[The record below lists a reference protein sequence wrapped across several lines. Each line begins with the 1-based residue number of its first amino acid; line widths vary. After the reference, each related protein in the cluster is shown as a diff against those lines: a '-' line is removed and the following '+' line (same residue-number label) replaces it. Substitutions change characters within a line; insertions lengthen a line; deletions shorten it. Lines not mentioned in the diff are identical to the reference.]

1 MTNKATLLSQNSN
14 TLSLDLDGMTCAAC
28 AARIERVIS
37 KNESIESV
45 SVNFPLKKAVIK
57 SNKDFDV
64 DEVIEKISAIGY
76 SAKVTDKKV
85 PEKEN
90 YSKTFLVP
98 FSSLAFSV
106 GVSQAFNTNNS
117 FLAYL
122 LGFIVIFVFGR
133 RFHISAVKKISHFE
147 FNMDTLVSLGSLS
160 SVAVSLLPSSNS
172 DMFLDAGAY
181 IISFVLFG
189 KAVEEISIQSSI
201 DVSEA
206 IKNSKPQYAKL
217 LSNGMVD
224 VRKVS
229 DLNGGDFIGVSPGEI
244 IPIDGI
250 ITSGSSSTNED
261 FLTGESKPIHKNTG
275 DEVMAGSINL
285 DGYIE
290 VEVKDGG
297 VSTYDFIEQLILEAQ
312 SSTPSIQKTLDKIT
326 QFFVPGIL
334 LLSVSTF
341 LYWYFLASTELMRS
355 LEIAISVLVIACPC
369 ALGLATPIT
378 LYKASTLGYRDG
390 FLFKNFDKL
399 QNLKELN
406 KIIFD
411 KTGTL
416 TSGIFSIKKIDSGN
430 TQLSENEILS
440 YVASLE
446 IKSNHP
452 IAKSLL
458 LESERRNLSF
468 FSSKNVKEDIG
479 SGIHG
484 QVNGLDVSIVGK
496 NGIENILEITIDDQ
510 QAYIYLEEDLTVDQ
524 DLITQ
529 IKKYYEILILS
540 GDSAEKVSLLAKG
553 LNIKSAMGDQT
564 PEDKL
569 SYVKNVQKTEG
580 VIFIGDGVNDSPSL
594 QQADVAITTSI
605 SSQIAQA
612 SSDIVIHEGGIEKVL
627 NIRDLA
633 LITSRRVRQNLFLAF
648 VYNSLM
654 IPIAVA
660 GSISPKLGALAMAMS
675 SISVVLNSSRKLTN

>member
-64 DEVIEKISAIGY
+64 DRVIEKISAIGY
-76 SAKVTDKKV
+76 SAKVTDKRV

-90 YSKTFLVP
+90 YSKTFLIP
-98 FSSLAFSV
+98 FFSLAFSI
-106 GVSQAFNTNNS
+106 GVSQAFNANNS

-122 LGFIVIFVFGR
+122 LGFTVIFVFGR

-160 SVAVSLLPSSNS
+160 SVVVSLLPSSNS

-189 KAVEEISIQSSI
+189 KAVEEISIQKSI

-217 LSNGMVD
+217 LSNGMVE
-224 VRKVS
+224 VKKVS

-250 ITSGSSSTNED
+250 ITAGSSSTNED
-261 FLTGESKPIHKNTG
+261 FLTGESKPINKKTG
-275 DEVMAGSINL
+275 DGVMAGSINL

-312 SSTPSIQKTLDKIT
+312 SSTPSIQKTLDRIT

-334 LLSVSTF
+334 LLSLSTF
-341 LYWYFLASTELMRS
+341 LYRYLLVSTELMRS

-416 TSGIFSIKKIDSGN
+416 TSGIFTIKKIDTGN
-430 TQLSENEILS
+430 TKLSENEILS

-458 LESERRNLSF
+458 LESERKNLSF
-468 FSSKNVKEDIG
+468 FSSSNVKEDIG

-484 QVNGLDVSIVGK
+484 IVNGLDVSIVGK
-496 NGIENILEITIDDQ
+496 NDIENMLEVTIDNQ
-510 QAYIYLEEDLTVDQ
+510 QAYIHLEEDLTVDQ
-524 DLITQ
+524 DLITE

-540 GDSAEKVSLLAKG
+540 GDSSEKVSLLAEE
-553 LNIKSAMGDQT
+553 LNIKHALGDQA

-569 SYVKNVQKTEG
+569 SYVKSLQETEG

-612 SSDIVIHEGGIEKVL
+612 SSDIVIHEGGIEKIL

-633 LITSRRVRQNLFLAF
+633 LRSSRRVRQNLFLAF
-648 VYNSLM
+648 IYNSLM

>member
-1 MTNKATLLSQNSN
+1 
-14 TLSLDLDGMTCAAC
+14 MTCAAC

-106 GVSQAFNTNNS
+106 GVSQAFNANNS

-341 LYWYFLASTELMRS
+341 LYWHFLVSTELMRS

-416 TSGIFSIKKIDSGN
+416 TSGIFSIKKIDSRN
-430 TQLSENEILS
+430 TKLSENEILS

-484 QVNGLDVSIVGK
+484 QVNGLNVSIVGK
-496 NGIENILEITIDDQ
+496 NGIENILEITIDNQ
-510 QAYIYLEEDLTVDQ
+510 QAYIHLEEDLTVDQ
-524 DLITQ
+524 DLITE
-529 IKKYYEILILS
+529 IKKYYEVLILS
-540 GDSAEKVSLLAKG
+540 GDSSEKVSLLAKE
-553 LNIKSAMGDQT
+553 LNIKSALGDQT
-564 PEDKL
+564 PEEKL
-569 SYVKNVQKTEG
+569 SYVKTVQKTEG

-612 SSDIVIHEGGIEKVL
+612 SSDIVIHEGGIEKIL
-627 NIRDLA
+627 NIRGLA
-633 LITSRRVRQNLFLAF
+633 VITNRRVRQNLFLAF

>member
-1 MTNKATLLSQNSN
+1 MNKATLLSQNSN

-64 DEVIEKISAIGY
+64 DRVIEKISAIGY
-76 SAKVTDKKV
+76 SAKVTDKRV

-90 YSKTFLVP
+90 YSKTFLIP
-98 FSSLAFSV
+98 FFSLAFSI
-106 GVSQAFNTNNS
+106 GVSQAFNANNS

-122 LGFIVIFVFGR
+122 LGFTVIFVFGR

-160 SVAVSLLPSSNS
+160 SVVVSLLPSSNS

-189 KAVEEISIQSSI
+189 KAVEEISIQKSI

-217 LSNGMVD
+217 LSNGMVE
-224 VRKVS
+224 VKKVS

-250 ITSGSSSTNED
+250 ITAGSSSTNED
-261 FLTGESKPIHKNTG
+261 FLTGESKPINKKTG
-275 DEVMAGSINL
+275 DGVMAGSINL

-312 SSTPSIQKTLDKIT
+312 SSTPSIQKTLDRIT

-334 LLSVSTF
+334 LLSLSTF
-341 LYWYFLASTELMRS
+341 LYRYLLVSTELMRS

-416 TSGIFSIKKIDSGN
+416 TSGIFTIKTIDTGN
-430 TQLSENEILS
+430 TKLSENEILS

-458 LESERRNLSF
+458 LESERKNLSF
-468 FSSKNVKEDIG
+468 FSSSNVKEDIG

-484 QVNGLDVSIVGK
+484 IVNGLDVSIVGK
-496 NGIENILEITIDDQ
+496 NDIENMLEVTIDNQ
-510 QAYIYLEEDLTVDQ
+510 QAYIHLEEDLTVDQ
-524 DLITQ
+524 DLITE

-540 GDSAEKVSLLAKG
+540 GDSSEKVSLLAEE
-553 LNIKSAMGDQT
+553 LNIKHALGDQA

-569 SYVKNVQKTEG
+569 SYVKSLQETEG

-612 SSDIVIHEGGIEKVL
+612 SSDIVIHEGGIEKIL

-633 LITSRRVRQNLFLAF
+633 LRSSRRVRQNLFLAF
-648 VYNSLM
+648 IYNSLM

>member
-1 MTNKATLLSQNSN
+1 
-14 TLSLDLDGMTCAAC
+14 MTCAAC

-106 GVSQAFNTNNS
+106 GVSQAFNANNS

-224 VRKVS
+224 VKKVS

-275 DEVMAGSINL
+275 DDVMAGSINL

-341 LYWYFLASTELMRS
+341 LYWYFLVSTELMRS

-416 TSGIFSIKKIDSGN
+416 TSGIFSIKKIDSRN

-484 QVNGLDVSIVGK
+484 QVNGHDVSIVGK
-496 NGIENILEITIDDQ
+496 NGIENILEITIDNQ
-510 QAYIYLEEDLTVDQ
+510 QAYIHLEEDLTVDQ
-524 DLITQ
+524 DLITE
-529 IKKYYEILILS
+529 IKKYYEVLILS
-540 GDSAEKVSLLAKG
+540 GDSSEKVSLLAKE
-553 LNIKSAMGDQT
+553 LNIKSALGDQT
-564 PEDKL
+564 PEEKL
-569 SYVKNVQKTEG
+569 SYVKTVQKTEG

-612 SSDIVIHEGGIEKVL
+612 SSDIVIHEGGIEKIL
-627 NIRDLA
+627 NIRGLA
-633 LITSRRVRQNLFLAF
+633 VITNRRVRQNLFLAF

>member
-1 MTNKATLLSQNSN
+1 
-14 TLSLDLDGMTCAAC
+14 MTCAAC

-106 GVSQAFNTNNS
+106 GVSQAFNANNS

-224 VRKVS
+224 VKKVS

-341 LYWYFLASTELMRS
+341 LYWHFLVSTELMRS

-416 TSGIFSIKKIDSGN
+416 TSGIFSIKKIDSRN
-430 TQLSENEILS
+430 TKLSENEILS

-553 LNIKSAMGDQT
+553 LNIKTAMGDQT

>member
-1 MTNKATLLSQNSN
+1 
-14 TLSLDLDGMTCAAC
+14 MTCAAC

-98 FSSLAFSV
+98 FSSLALSV
-106 GVSQAFNTNNS
+106 GVSQAFNANNS

-229 DLNGGDFIGVSPGEI
+229 DLKGGDFIGVSPGEI

-341 LYWYFLASTELMRS
+341 LYWHFLVSTELMRS

-416 TSGIFSIKKIDSGN
+416 TSGIFSIKKIDSRN
-430 TQLSENEILS
+430 TKLSENEILS

-484 QVNGLDVSIVGK
+484 QVNGLNVSIVGK
-496 NGIENILEITIDDQ
+496 NGIENILKITIDDQ

-553 LNIKSAMGDQT
+553 LNIKTAMGDQT

>member
-1 MTNKATLLSQNSN
+1 M
-14 TLSLDLDGMTCAAC
+14 
-28 AARIERVIS
+28 
-37 KNESIESV
+37 
-45 SVNFPLKKAVIK
+45 
-57 SNKDFDV
+57 
-64 DEVIEKISAIGY
+64 
-76 SAKVTDKKV
+76 
-85 PEKEN
+85 
-90 YSKTFLVP
+90 
-98 FSSLAFSV
+98 
-106 GVSQAFNTNNS
+106 
-117 FLAYL
+117 
-122 LGFIVIFVFGR
+122 
-133 RFHISAVKKISHFE
+133 
-147 FNMDTLVSLGSLS
+147 
-160 SVAVSLLPSSNS
+160 
-172 DMFLDAGAY
+172 
-181 IISFVLFG
+181 
-189 KAVEEISIQSSI
+189 
-201 DVSEA
+201 
-206 IKNSKPQYAKL
+206 
-217 LSNGMVD
+217 
-224 VRKVS
+224 
-229 DLNGGDFIGVSPGEI
+229 
-244 IPIDGI
+244 
-250 ITSGSSSTNED
+250 
-261 FLTGESKPIHKNTG
+261 
-275 DEVMAGSINL
+275 
-285 DGYIE
+285 
-290 VEVKDGG
+290 
-297 VSTYDFIEQLILEAQ
+297 
-312 SSTPSIQKTLDKIT
+312 
-326 QFFVPGIL
+326 
-334 LLSVSTF
+334 
-341 LYWYFLASTELMRS
+341 
-355 LEIAISVLVIACPC
+355 
-369 ALGLATPIT
+369 
-378 LYKASTLGYRDG
+378 GYRDG

-416 TSGIFSIKKIDSGN
+416 TSGIFSIKKIDSRN
-430 TQLSENEILS
+430 TKLSENEILS

-484 QVNGLDVSIVGK
+484 QVNGLNVSIVGK

-553 LNIKSAMGDQT
+553 LNIKTAMGDQT

>member
-1 MTNKATLLSQNSN
+1 
-14 TLSLDLDGMTCAAC
+14 MTCAAC

-64 DEVIEKISAIGY
+64 DRVIEKISAIGY
-76 SAKVTDKKV
+76 SAKVTDKRV

-90 YSKTFLVP
+90 YSKTFLIP
-98 FSSLAFSV
+98 FFSLAFST
-106 GVSQAFNTNNS
+106 GVSQAFNASNS

-122 LGFIVIFVFGR
+122 LGFTVIFVFGR

-160 SVAVSLLPSSNS
+160 SVVVSLLPSSNS

-189 KAVEEISIQSSI
+189 KAVEEISIQKSI

-217 LSNGMVD
+217 LSNGMVE
-224 VRKVS
+224 VKKVS

-250 ITSGSSSTNED
+250 ITAGSSSTNED
-261 FLTGESKPIHKNTG
+261 FLTGESKPINKKTG
-275 DEVMAGSINL
+275 DGVMAGSINL

-312 SSTPSIQKTLDKIT
+312 SSTPSIQKTLDRIT

-334 LLSVSTF
+334 LLSLSTF
-341 LYWYFLASTELMRS
+341 LYRYLLVSTELMRS

-416 TSGIFSIKKIDSGN
+416 TSGIFTIKTIDTGN
-430 TQLSENEILS
+430 TKLSENEILS

-468 FSSKNVKEDIG
+468 FPSSNVKEDIG

-484 QVNGLDVSIVGK
+484 IVNGLDVSIVGK
-496 NGIENILEITIDDQ
+496 NDIENMLEVTIDNR
-510 QAYIYLEEDLTVDQ
+510 QAYIHLEEDLTVDQ
-524 DLITQ
+524 DLITE

-540 GDSAEKVSLLAKG
+540 GDSSEKVSLLAEE
-553 LNIKSAMGDQT
+553 LNIKHALGDQA

-569 SYVKNVQKTEG
+569 SYVKSLQETEG

-612 SSDIVIHEGGIEKVL
+612 SSDIVIHEGGIEKIL

-633 LITSRRVRQNLFLAF
+633 LRSSRRVRQNLFLAF
-648 VYNSLM
+648 IYNSLM

>member
-1 MTNKATLLSQNSN
+1 
-14 TLSLDLDGMTCAAC
+14 MTCAAC

-57 SNKDFDV
+57 SNKNFDV

-106 GVSQAFNTNNS
+106 GVSQAFNANNS

-224 VRKVS
+224 VKKVS

-275 DEVMAGSINL
+275 DDVMAGSINL

-341 LYWYFLASTELMRS
+341 LYWYFLVSTELMRS

-369 ALGLATPIT
+369 ALGYATPIT

-416 TSGIFSIKKIDSGN
+416 TSGIFSIKKIDSRN

-496 NGIENILEITIDDQ
+496 NGIENILEITIDNQ
-510 QAYIYLEEDLTVDQ
+510 QAYIHLEEDLTVDQ
-524 DLITQ
+524 DLITE
-529 IKKYYEILILS
+529 IKKYYEVLILS
-540 GDSAEKVSLLAKG
+540 GDSSEKVSLLAKE
-553 LNIKSAMGDQT
+553 LNIKSALGDQT
-564 PEDKL
+564 PEEKL
-569 SYVKNVQKTEG
+569 SYVKTVQKTEG

-612 SSDIVIHEGGIEKVL
+612 SSDIVIHEGGIEKIL
-627 NIRDLA
+627 NIRGLA
-633 LITSRRVRQNLFLAF
+633 VITNRRVRQNLFLAF

>member
-1 MTNKATLLSQNSN
+1 
-14 TLSLDLDGMTCAAC
+14 MTCAAC

-106 GVSQAFNTNNS
+106 GVSQAFNANNS

-224 VRKVS
+224 VKKVS

-275 DEVMAGSINL
+275 DDVMAGSINL

-334 LLSVSTF
+334 FLSVSTF
-341 LYWYFLASTELMRS
+341 LYWHFLVSTELMRS

-416 TSGIFSIKKIDSGN
+416 TSGIFSIKKIDSRN

-484 QVNGLDVSIVGK
+484 QVNGHDVSIVGK
-496 NGIENILEITIDDQ
+496 NGIENILEITIDNQ
-510 QAYIYLEEDLTVDQ
+510 QAYIHLEEDLTVDQ
-524 DLITQ
+524 DLITE
-529 IKKYYEILILS
+529 IKKYYEVLILS
-540 GDSAEKVSLLAKG
+540 GDSSEKVSLLAKE
-553 LNIKSAMGDQT
+553 LNIKSALGDQT
-564 PEDKL
+564 PEEKL
-569 SYVKNVQKTEG
+569 SYVKTVQKTEG

-612 SSDIVIHEGGIEKVL
+612 SSDIVIHEGGIEKIL
-627 NIRDLA
+627 NIRGLA
-633 LITSRRVRQNLFLAF
+633 VITNRRVRQNLFLAF

>member
-1 MTNKATLLSQNSN
+1 MSQNSN
-14 TLSLDLDGMTCAAC
+14 TVSLDLDGMTCAAC

-64 DEVIEKISAIGY
+64 DRVIEKISAIGY
-76 SAKVTDKKV
+76 SAKVTDKRV

-90 YSKTFLVP
+90 YSKTFLIP
-98 FSSLAFSV
+98 FFSLAFSI
-106 GVSQAFNTNNS
+106 GVSQAFNASNS

-122 LGFIVIFVFGR
+122 LGFTVIFVFGR

-160 SVAVSLLPSSNS
+160 SVVVSLLPSSNS

-189 KAVEEISIQSSI
+189 KAVEEISIQKSI

-217 LSNGMVD
+217 LSNGMVE
-224 VRKVS
+224 VKKVS

-250 ITSGSSSTNED
+250 ITAGSSSTNED
-261 FLTGESKPIHKNTG
+261 FLTGESKPINKKTG
-275 DEVMAGSINL
+275 DGVMAGSINL

-312 SSTPSIQKTLDKIT
+312 SSTPSIQKTLDRIT

-334 LLSVSTF
+334 LLSLSTF
-341 LYWYFLASTELMRS
+341 LYRYLLVSTELMRS

-416 TSGIFSIKKIDSGN
+416 TSGIFTIKKIDTGN
-430 TQLSENEILS
+430 TKLSENEILS

-458 LESERRNLSF
+458 LESERKNLSF
-468 FSSKNVKEDIG
+468 FSSSNVKEDIG

-484 QVNGLDVSIVGK
+484 IVNGLDVSIVGK
-496 NGIENILEITIDDQ
+496 NDIENMLEVTIDNQ
-510 QAYIYLEEDLTVDQ
+510 QAYIHLEEDLTVDQ
-524 DLITQ
+524 DLITE

-540 GDSAEKVSLLAKG
+540 GDSSEKVSLLAEE
-553 LNIKSAMGDQT
+553 LNIKHALGDQA

-569 SYVKNVQKTEG
+569 SYVKSLQETEG

-612 SSDIVIHEGGIEKVL
+612 SSDIVIHEGGIEKIL

-633 LITSRRVRQNLFLAF
+633 LRSSRRVRQNLFLAF
-648 VYNSLM
+648 IYNSLM

>member
-1 MTNKATLLSQNSN
+1 
-14 TLSLDLDGMTCAAC
+14 MTCAAC

-106 GVSQAFNTNNS
+106 GVSQAFNANNS

-341 LYWYFLASTELMRS
+341 LYWHFLVSTELMRS

-416 TSGIFSIKKIDSGN
+416 TSGIFSIKKIDSRN
-430 TQLSENEILS
+430 TKLSENEILS

-496 NGIENILEITIDDQ
+496 NGIENILKITIDDQ

>member
-1 MTNKATLLSQNSN
+1 
-14 TLSLDLDGMTCAAC
+14 MTCAAC

-106 GVSQAFNTNNS
+106 GVSQAFNANNS

-224 VRKVS
+224 VKKVS

-275 DEVMAGSINL
+275 DDVMAGSINL

-297 VSTYDFIEQLILEAQ
+297 VSTYDFIEELILEAQ

-341 LYWYFLASTELMRS
+341 LYWYFLVSTELMRS

-416 TSGIFSIKKIDSGN
+416 TSGIFSIKKIDSRN

-484 QVNGLDVSIVGK
+484 QVNGHDVSIVGK
-496 NGIENILEITIDDQ
+496 NGIENILEITIDNQ
-510 QAYIYLEEDLTVDQ
+510 QAYIHLEEDLTVDK
-524 DLITQ
+524 DLITE
-529 IKKYYEILILS
+529 IKKYYEVLILS
-540 GDSAEKVSLLAKG
+540 GDSSEKVSLLAKE
-553 LNIKSAMGDQT
+553 LNIKSALGDQT
-564 PEDKL
+564 PEEKL
-569 SYVKNVQKTEG
+569 SYVKTVQKTEG

-612 SSDIVIHEGGIEKVL
+612 SSDIVIHEGGIEKIL
-627 NIRDLA
+627 NIRALA
-633 LITSRRVRQNLFLAF
+633 VITNRRVRQNLFLAF

>member
-1 MTNKATLLSQNSN
+1 MNKATLLSQNSN

-64 DEVIEKISAIGY
+64 DRVIEKISAIGY
-76 SAKVTDKKV
+76 SAKVTDKRV

-90 YSKTFLVP
+90 YSKTFLIP
-98 FSSLAFSV
+98 FFSLAFSI
-106 GVSQAFNTNNS
+106 GVSQAFNANNS

-122 LGFIVIFVFGR
+122 LGFTVIFVFGR

-160 SVAVSLLPSSNS
+160 SVVVSLFPSSNS

-189 KAVEEISIQSSI
+189 KAVEEISIQKSI

-217 LSNGMVD
+217 LSNGMVE
-224 VRKVS
+224 VKKVS

-250 ITSGSSSTNED
+250 ITAGSSSTNED
-261 FLTGESKPIHKNTG
+261 FLTGESKPINKKTG
-275 DEVMAGSINL
+275 DGVMAGSINL

-312 SSTPSIQKTLDKIT
+312 SSTPSIQKTLDRIT

-334 LLSVSTF
+334 LLSLSTF
-341 LYWYFLASTELMRS
+341 LYRYLLVSTELMRS

-416 TSGIFSIKKIDSGN
+416 TSGIFTIKKIDTGN
-430 TQLSENEILS
+430 TKLSENEILS

-458 LESERRNLSF
+458 LESERKNLSF
-468 FSSKNVKEDIG
+468 FSSSNVKEDIG

-484 QVNGLDVSIVGK
+484 IVNGLDVSIVGK
-496 NGIENILEITIDDQ
+496 NDIENMLEVTIDNQ
-510 QAYIYLEEDLTVDQ
+510 QAYIHLEEDLTVDQ
-524 DLITQ
+524 DLITE

-540 GDSAEKVSLLAKG
+540 GDSSEKVSLLAEE
-553 LNIKSAMGDQT
+553 LNIKHALGDQA

-569 SYVKNVQKTEG
+569 SYVKSLQETEG

-612 SSDIVIHEGGIEKVL
+612 SSDIVIHEGGIEKIL

-633 LITSRRVRQNLFLAF
+633 LRSSRRVRQNLFLAF
-648 VYNSLM
+648 IYNSLM

>member
-1 MTNKATLLSQNSN
+1 
-14 TLSLDLDGMTCAAC
+14 MTCAAC

-106 GVSQAFNTNNS
+106 GVSQAFNANNS

-224 VRKVS
+224 VKKVS

-275 DEVMAGSINL
+275 DDVMAGSINL

-341 LYWYFLASTELMRS
+341 LYWYFLVSTELMRS

-416 TSGIFSIKKIDSGN
+416 TSGIFSIKKIDSRN
-430 TQLSENEILS
+430 TKLSENEILS

-484 QVNGLDVSIVGK
+484 QVNGLDVSIVGR

-524 DLITQ
+524 DLITE

-540 GDSAEKVSLLAKG
+540 GDSSEKVSLLAKE
-553 LNIKSAMGDQT
+553 LNINTALGDQT

-569 SYVKNVQKTEG
+569 SYVKTVQKTEG

>member
-1 MTNKATLLSQNSN
+1 
-14 TLSLDLDGMTCAAC
+14 MTCAAC

-57 SNKDFDV
+57 ANKDFDV
-64 DEVIEKISAIGY
+64 DKVIEKISAIGY
-76 SAKVTDKKV
+76 SAKVTDKRV

-90 YSKTFLVP
+90 YSKTFLTP
-98 FSSLAFSV
+98 LFSLAFSV
-106 GVSQAFNTNNS
+106 GVSQAFNANNS

-122 LGFIVIFVFGR
+122 LGFMVIFVFGR

-160 SVAVSLLPSSNS
+160 SVVVSLLPSSSS

-189 KAVEEISIQSSI
+189 KAVEEISIQNSI

-217 LSNGMVD
+217 LSNGIVE
-224 VRKVS
+224 VKKVS

-250 ITSGSSSTNED
+250 ITAGSSSTNED
-261 FLTGESKPIHKNTG
+261 FLTGESKPINKKTG
-275 DEVMAGSINL
+275 DGVMAGSINL

-312 SSTPSIQKTLDKIT
+312 SSTPSIQKTLDRIT

-334 LLSVSTF
+334 LLSLSTF
-341 LYWYFLASTELMRS
+341 LYRYLLVSTELMRS

-416 TSGIFSIKKIDSGN
+416 TSGIFSIKKIDTGN
-430 TQLSENEILS
+430 TKLSENEILS

-468 FSSKNVKEDIG
+468 FSSDNVKEDIG

-484 QVNGLDVSIVGK
+484 IVNGLDVSIVGK
-496 NGIENILEITIDDQ
+496 NDMENMLKVTINNQ
-510 QAYIYLEEDLTVDQ
+510 RAYIHVEEDLTVDQ
-524 DLITQ
+524 DLITE

-540 GDSAEKVSLLAKG
+540 GDSSEKVSLLAKE
-553 LNIKSAMGDQT
+553 LNIKHAFGDQS

-569 SYVKNVQKTEG
+569 AYVKSLQETEG
-580 VIFIGDGVNDSPSL
+580 VIFIGDGINDSPSM

-612 SSDIVIHEGGIEKVL
+612 SSDIVMHEGGIEKIL

-633 LITSRRVRQNLFLAF
+633 LRSSRRVRQNLFLAF
-648 VYNSLM
+648 IYNSLM

>member
-1 MTNKATLLSQNSN
+1 
-14 TLSLDLDGMTCAAC
+14 MTCAAC

-64 DEVIEKISAIGY
+64 DRVIEKISAIGY
-76 SAKVTDKKV
+76 SAKVTDKRV

-90 YSKTFLVP
+90 YSKTFLIP
-98 FSSLAFSV
+98 LFSLAFSI
-106 GVSQAFNTNNS
+106 GVSQAFNANNS

-122 LGFIVIFVFGR
+122 LGFTVIFVFGR

-160 SVAVSLLPSSNS
+160 SVVVSLLPSSNS

-189 KAVEEISIQSSI
+189 KAVEEISIQKSI

-217 LSNGMVD
+217 LSNGMVE
-224 VRKVS
+224 VKKVS

-250 ITSGSSSTNED
+250 ITAGSSSTNED
-261 FLTGESKPIHKNTG
+261 FLTGESKPINKKTG
-275 DEVMAGSINL
+275 DGVMAGSINL

-312 SSTPSIQKTLDKIT
+312 SSTPSIQKTLDRIT

-334 LLSVSTF
+334 LLSLSTF
-341 LYWYFLASTELMRS
+341 LYRYLLVSTELMRS

-416 TSGIFSIKKIDSGN
+416 TSGIFTIKKIDTGN
-430 TQLSENEILS
+430 TKLSENEILS

-458 LESERRNLSF
+458 LESERKNLSF
-468 FSSKNVKEDIG
+468 FSSSNVKEDIG

-484 QVNGLDVSIVGK
+484 IVNGLDVSIVGK
-496 NGIENILEITIDDQ
+496 NDIENMLEVTIDNQ
-510 QAYIYLEEDLTVDQ
+510 QAYIHLEEDLTVDQ
-524 DLITQ
+524 DLITE

-540 GDSAEKVSLLAKG
+540 GDSSEKVSLLAEE
-553 LNIKSAMGDQT
+553 LNIKHAVGDQA

-569 SYVKNVQKTEG
+569 SYVKSLQETEG
-580 VIFIGDGVNDSPSL
+580 VIFIGDGINDSPSM

-612 SSDIVIHEGGIEKVL
+612 SSDIVIHEGGIEKIL

-633 LITSRRVRQNLFLAF
+633 LRSSRRVRQNLFLAF
-648 VYNSLM
+648 IYNSLM

>member
-1 MTNKATLLSQNSN
+1 MNKATLLSQNSN
-14 TLSLDLDGMTCAAC
+14 TVSLDLDGMTCAAC

-64 DEVIEKISAIGY
+64 DRVIEKISAIGY
-76 SAKVTDKKV
+76 SAKVTDKRV

-90 YSKTFLVP
+90 YSKTFLIP
-98 FSSLAFSV
+98 FFSLAFSI
-106 GVSQAFNTNNS
+106 GVSQAFNASNS

-122 LGFIVIFVFGR
+122 LGFTVIFVFGR

-160 SVAVSLLPSSNS
+160 SVVVSLLPSSNS

-189 KAVEEISIQSSI
+189 KAVEEISIQKSI

-217 LSNGMVD
+217 LSNGMVE
-224 VRKVS
+224 VKKVS

-250 ITSGSSSTNED
+250 ITAGSSSTNED
-261 FLTGESKPIHKNTG
+261 FLTGESKPINKKTG
-275 DEVMAGSINL
+275 DGVMAGSINL

-312 SSTPSIQKTLDKIT
+312 SSTPSIQKTLDRIT

-334 LLSVSTF
+334 LLSLSTF
-341 LYWYFLASTELMRS
+341 LYRYLLVSTELMRS

-416 TSGIFSIKKIDSGN
+416 TSGIFTIKTIDTGN
-430 TQLSENEILS
+430 TKLSENEILS

-458 LESERRNLSF
+458 LESERKNLSF
-468 FSSKNVKEDIG
+468 FSSSNVKEDIG

-484 QVNGLDVSIVGK
+484 IVNGLDVSIVGK
-496 NGIENILEITIDDQ
+496 NDIENMLEVKIDNQ

-524 DLITQ
+524 DLITE

-540 GDSAEKVSLLAKG
+540 GDSSEKVSLLAEE
-553 LNIKSAMGDQT
+553 LNIKHALGDQA

-569 SYVKNVQKTEG
+569 SYVKSLQETGG

-612 SSDIVIHEGGIEKVL
+612 SSDIVIHEGGIEKIL

-633 LITSRRVRQNLFLAF
+633 LRSSRRVRQNLFLAF
-648 VYNSLM
+648 IYNSLM

>member
-1 MTNKATLLSQNSN
+1 M
-14 TLSLDLDGMTCAAC
+14 
-28 AARIERVIS
+28 
-37 KNESIESV
+37 
-45 SVNFPLKKAVIK
+45 
-57 SNKDFDV
+57 
-64 DEVIEKISAIGY
+64 
-76 SAKVTDKKV
+76 
-85 PEKEN
+85 
-90 YSKTFLVP
+90 
-98 FSSLAFSV
+98 
-106 GVSQAFNTNNS
+106 
-117 FLAYL
+117 
-122 LGFIVIFVFGR
+122 
-133 RFHISAVKKISHFE
+133 
-147 FNMDTLVSLGSLS
+147 
-160 SVAVSLLPSSNS
+160 
-172 DMFLDAGAY
+172 
-181 IISFVLFG
+181 FG

-341 LYWYFLASTELMRS
+341 LYWHFLVSTELMRS

-416 TSGIFSIKKIDSGN
+416 TSGIFSIKKIDSKN
-430 TQLSENEILS
+430 TKLSENEILS

-479 SGIHG
+479 SGIYG

-496 NGIENILEITIDDQ
+496 NGIKNILEITIDDQ

-553 LNIKSAMGDQT
+553 LNIKTAMGDQT

>member
-1 MTNKATLLSQNSN
+1 
-14 TLSLDLDGMTCAAC
+14 MTCAAC

-106 GVSQAFNTNNS
+106 GVSQAFNANNS

-224 VRKVS
+224 VKKVS

-341 LYWYFLASTELMRS
+341 LYWHFLVSTELMRS

-416 TSGIFSIKKIDSGN
+416 TSGIFSIKKIDSRN
-430 TQLSENEILS
+430 TKLSENEILS

-484 QVNGLDVSIVGK
+484 QVNGLNVSIVGK
-496 NGIENILEITIDDQ
+496 NGIENILKITIDDQ

-553 LNIKSAMGDQT
+553 LNIKTAMGDQT

>member
-1 MTNKATLLSQNSN
+1 MSQNSN

-64 DEVIEKISAIGY
+64 DRVIEKISAIGY
-76 SAKVTDKKV
+76 SAKVTDKRV

-90 YSKTFLVP
+90 YSKTFLIP
-98 FSSLAFSV
+98 FFSLAFSI
-106 GVSQAFNTNNS
+106 GVSQAFNANNS

-122 LGFIVIFVFGR
+122 LGFTVIFVFGR

-160 SVAVSLLPSSNS
+160 SVVVSLLPSSNS

-189 KAVEEISIQSSI
+189 KAVEEISIQKSI

-217 LSNGMVD
+217 LSNGMVE
-224 VRKVS
+224 VKKVS

-250 ITSGSSSTNED
+250 ITAGSSSTNED
-261 FLTGESKPIHKNTG
+261 FLTGESKPINKKTG
-275 DEVMAGSINL
+275 DGVMAGSINL

-312 SSTPSIQKTLDKIT
+312 SSTPSIQKTLDRIT

-334 LLSVSTF
+334 LLSLSTF
-341 LYWYFLASTELMRS
+341 LYRYLLVSTELMRS

-416 TSGIFSIKKIDSGN
+416 TSGIFTIKKIDTGN
-430 TQLSENEILS
+430 TKLSENEILS

-458 LESERRNLSF
+458 LESERKNLSF
-468 FSSKNVKEDIG
+468 FSSSNVKEDIG

-484 QVNGLDVSIVGK
+484 IVNGLDVSIVGK
-496 NGIENILEITIDDQ
+496 NDIENMLEVTIDNQ
-510 QAYIYLEEDLTVDQ
+510 QAYIHLEEDLTVDQ
-524 DLITQ
+524 DLITE

-540 GDSAEKVSLLAKG
+540 GDSSEKVSLLAEE
-553 LNIKSAMGDQT
+553 LNIKHALGDQA

-569 SYVKNVQKTEG
+569 SYVKSLQETEG

-612 SSDIVIHEGGIEKVL
+612 SSDIVIHEGGIEKIL

-633 LITSRRVRQNLFLAF
+633 LRSSRRVRQNLFLAF
-648 VYNSLM
+648 IYNSLM

>member
-1 MTNKATLLSQNSN
+1 MNKATLLSQNSN

-64 DEVIEKISAIGY
+64 DRVIEKISAIGY
-76 SAKVTDKKV
+76 SAKVTDKRV

-90 YSKTFLVP
+90 YSKTFLIP
-98 FSSLAFSV
+98 FFSLAFSI
-106 GVSQAFNTNNS
+106 GVSQAFNANNS

-122 LGFIVIFVFGR
+122 LGFTVIFVFGR

-160 SVAVSLLPSSNS
+160 SVVVSLLPSSNS

-189 KAVEEISIQSSI
+189 KAVEEISIQKSI

-217 LSNGMVD
+217 LSNGMVE
-224 VRKVS
+224 VKKVS

-250 ITSGSSSTNED
+250 ITAGSSSTNED
-261 FLTGESKPIHKNTG
+261 FLTGESKPINKKTG
-275 DEVMAGSINL
+275 DGVMAGSINL

-312 SSTPSIQKTLDKIT
+312 SSTPSIQKTLDRIT

-334 LLSVSTF
+334 LLSLSTF
-341 LYWYFLASTELMRS
+341 LYRYLLVSTELMRS

-416 TSGIFSIKKIDSGN
+416 TSGIFSIKKIDTGN
-430 TQLSENEILS
+430 TKLSENEILS

-458 LESERRNLSF
+458 LESERKNLSF
-468 FSSKNVKEDIG
+468 FSSSNVKEDIG

-484 QVNGLDVSIVGK
+484 IVNGLDVSIVGK
-496 NGIENILEITIDDQ
+496 NDIENMLEVTIDNQ
-510 QAYIYLEEDLTVDQ
+510 QAYIHLEEDLTVDQ
-524 DLITQ
+524 DLITE

-540 GDSAEKVSLLAKG
+540 GDSSEKVSLLAEE
-553 LNIKSAMGDQT
+553 LNIKHALGDQA

-569 SYVKNVQKTEG
+569 SYVKSLQETEG

-612 SSDIVIHEGGIEKVL
+612 SSDIVIHEGGIEKIL

-633 LITSRRVRQNLFLAF
+633 LRSSRRVRQNLFLAF
-648 VYNSLM
+648 IYNSLM

>member
-1 MTNKATLLSQNSN
+1 
-14 TLSLDLDGMTCAAC
+14 MTCAAC

-106 GVSQAFNTNNS
+106 GVSQAFNANNS

-275 DEVMAGSINL
+275 DDVMAGSINL

-341 LYWYFLASTELMRS
+341 LYWHFLVSTELMRS

-416 TSGIFSIKKIDSGN
+416 TSGIFSIKKIDSKN
-430 TQLSENEILS
+430 TKLSENEILS

-479 SGIHG
+479 SGIYG

-496 NGIENILEITIDDQ
+496 NGIKNILEITIDDQ

-553 LNIKSAMGDQT
+553 LNIKTAMGDQT

>member
-14 TLSLDLDGMTCAAC
+14 TVSLDLDGMTCAAC

-57 SNKDFDV
+57 SDKDFNV
-64 DEVIEKISAIGY
+64 DKVIEKISAIGY
-76 SAKVTDKKV
+76 SAKVTDNKV

-90 YSKTFLVP
+90 YSKTFLIP

-106 GVSQAFNTNNS
+106 GVSQAFNANNS

-122 LGFIVIFVFGR
+122 LGFTVIFLFGR
-133 RFHISAVKKISHFE
+133 RFHISAVRKISHFE

-189 KAVEEISIQSSI
+189 KAVEDISIQNSI

-217 LSNGMVD
+217 LSNGKIMVK
-224 VRKVS
+224 KVS

-250 ITSGSSSTNED
+250 ITAGSSSTNED
-261 FLTGESKPIHKNTG
+261 FLTGESKPINKKTG
-275 DEVMAGSINL
+275 DGVLAGSINL

-312 SSTPSIQKTLDKIT
+312 SSTPSIQKTLDRVT

-334 LLSVSTF
+334 LLSMSTF
-341 LYWYFLASTELMRS
+341 LYRYLLEGTDLMRS

-399 QNLKELN
+399 QNVKKIN

-416 TSGIFSIKKIDSGN
+416 TSGIFSIKKIDTEN
-430 TQLSENEILS
+430 TKLSENEILS

-446 IKSNHP
+446 IRSNHP

-468 FSSKNVKEDIG
+468 FSSENVKEDIG

-484 QVNGLDVSIVGK
+484 SVNGLDVSIVGK
-496 NGIENILEITIDDQ
+496 NEIENVLEVKIDNQ
-510 QAYIYLEEDLTVDQ
+510 QAYIHLEEDLTVDQ
-524 DLITQ
+524 DLITE

-540 GDSAEKVSLLAKG
+540 GDSSEKVSLLAKE
-553 LNIKSAMGDQT
+553 LNIKNALGSQT

-569 SYVKNVQKTEG
+569 AHVKAVQETEG

-612 SSDIVIHEGGIEKVL
+612 SSDIVIHEGGIEKIL

-633 LITSRRVRQNLFLAF
+633 VTSSRRVRQNLFLAF

>member
-1 MTNKATLLSQNSN
+1 
-14 TLSLDLDGMTCAAC
+14 MTCAAC

-64 DEVIEKISAIGY
+64 DRVIEKISAIGY
-76 SAKVTDKKV
+76 SAKVTDKRV

-90 YSKTFLVP
+90 YSKTFLIP
-98 FSSLAFSV
+98 FFSLAFSI
-106 GVSQAFNTNNS
+106 GVSQAFNANNS

-122 LGFIVIFVFGR
+122 LGFTVIFVFGR

-160 SVAVSLLPSSNS
+160 SVVVSLLPSSNS

-189 KAVEEISIQSSI
+189 KAVEEISIQKSI

-217 LSNGMVD
+217 LSNGMVE
-224 VRKVS
+224 VKKVS

-250 ITSGSSSTNED
+250 ITAGSSSTNED
-261 FLTGESKPIHKNTG
+261 FLTGESKPINKKTG
-275 DEVMAGSINL
+275 DGVMAGSINL

-312 SSTPSIQKTLDKIT
+312 SSTPSIQKTLDRIT

-334 LLSVSTF
+334 LLSLSTF
-341 LYWYFLASTELMRS
+341 LYRYLLVSTELMRS

-416 TSGIFSIKKIDSGN
+416 TSGIFTIKKIDTGN
-430 TQLSENEILS
+430 TKLSENEILS

-458 LESERRNLSF
+458 LESERKNLSF
-468 FSSKNVKEDIG
+468 FSSSNVKEDIG

-484 QVNGLDVSIVGK
+484 IVNGLDVSIVGK
-496 NGIENILEITIDDQ
+496 NDIENRLEVTIDNQ
-510 QAYIYLEEDLTVDQ
+510 QAYIHLEEDLTVDQ
-524 DLITQ
+524 DLITE

-540 GDSAEKVSLLAKG
+540 GDSSEKVSLLAEE
-553 LNIKSAMGDQT
+553 LNIKHALGDQA

-569 SYVKNVQKTEG
+569 SYVKSLQETEG

-612 SSDIVIHEGGIEKVL
+612 SSDIVIHEGGIEKIL

-633 LITSRRVRQNLFLAF
+633 LRSSRRVRQNVFLAF
-648 VYNSLM
+648 IYNSLM

>member
-1 MTNKATLLSQNSN
+1 
-14 TLSLDLDGMTCAAC
+14 MTCAAC

-106 GVSQAFNTNNS
+106 GVSQAFNANNS

-275 DEVMAGSINL
+275 DDVMAGSINL

-341 LYWYFLASTELMRS
+341 LYWHFLVSTELMRS

-416 TSGIFSIKKIDSGN
+416 TSGIFSIKKIDSRN
-430 TQLSENEILS
+430 TKLSENEILS

-484 QVNGLDVSIVGK
+484 QVNGLNVSIVGK

-553 LNIKSAMGDQT
+553 LNIKTAMGDQT

>member
-1 MTNKATLLSQNSN
+1 
-14 TLSLDLDGMTCAAC
+14 MTCAAC

-106 GVSQAFNTNNS
+106 GVSQAFNANNS

-224 VRKVS
+224 VKKVS

-275 DEVMAGSINL
+275 DDVMAGSINL

-341 LYWYFLASTELMRS
+341 LYWYFLVSTELMRS

-416 TSGIFSIKKIDSGN
+416 TSGIFTIKKIDTGN
-430 TQLSENEILS
+430 TKLSENEILS

-458 LESERRNLSF
+458 LESERKNLSF
-468 FSSKNVKEDIG
+468 FSSSNVKEDIG

-484 QVNGLDVSIVGK
+484 IVNGLDVSIVGK
-496 NGIENILEITIDDQ
+496 NDIENMLEVTIDNQ
-510 QAYIYLEEDLTVDQ
+510 QAYIHLEEDLTVDQ
-524 DLITQ
+524 DLINE

-540 GDSAEKVSLLAKG
+540 GDSSEKVSLLAEE
-553 LNIKSAMGDQT
+553 LNIKHALGDQA

-569 SYVKNVQKTEG
+569 SYVKSLQETEG

-612 SSDIVIHEGGIEKVL
+612 SSDIVIHEGGIEKIL

-633 LITSRRVRQNLFLAF
+633 LRSSRRVRQNLFLAF
-648 VYNSLM
+648 IYNSLM